1 VEFEDGMAQ
10 TEPTEK
16 EESMTDE
23 TADLRMA
30 IVRQAADD
38 YIRAKKLLKIQ
49 PDNCLAQ
56 RTVREVREFIGGKWY
71 ATICDINPDFL
82 LRALD
87 AKADRAQ
94 AGTAGDAPGR
104 SVSEPPET
112 TDRR

>member
-1 VEFEDGMAQ
+1 
-10 TEPTEK
+10 
-16 EESMTDE
+16 MTDE

-56 RTVREVREFIGGKWY
+56 RTVQEVRKFIRGKWY

-87 AKADRAQ
+87 AK
-94 AGTAGDAPGR
+94 GDETKGDDMPG
-104 SVSEPPET
+104 
-112 TDRR
+112 

>member
-1 VEFEDGMAQ
+1 MAYIAPEANQQHLATGVADQ
-10 TEPTEK
+10 TWTGVLQQEGI
-16 EESMTDE
+16 MTDE
-23 TADLRMA
+23 TDDLRMA

-56 RTVREVREFIGGKWY
+56 RTVQEVRKFIRGKWY

-87 AKADRAQ
+87 AK
-94 AGTAGDAPGR
+94 GDAP
-104 SVSEPPET
+104 
-112 TDRR
+112 